1 MAVSHFA
8 LPHMEPHN
16 QQRLEIEGLPVKVWG
31 MDADRRPFVLNA
43 VACEVSYRGA
53 RLDGLTCKL
62 PLGEVIAV
70 QYGSQ
75 KGRFRV
81 VWMADPAS
89 GRAGQVGIRSV
100 DDICIWEAELAY
112 FSLET
117 NSDKSDPLAAAR
129 RDRRQ
134 YPRFRCQGNVQVSR
148 AESGQHVWAKLGDLS
163 LGGCYLS
170 TPVPEAV
177 GAKLR
182 LLLQIDNNK
191 IAALGEVRTC
201 VPALGMGVQF
211 TEFESGSRELLK
223 QVLERLS
230 PPRLVG
236 RPQVATPPELS
247 GSAQA
252 LVAAL
257 RNHFEGHNVL
267 TSPEFEAIVK
277 ALGEKKMPP
286 GPAPAVPAKPA

>member
-1 MAVSHFA
+1 MAVSELA
-8 LPHMEPHN
+8 LPHMEPRN
-16 QQRLEIEGLPVKVWG
+16 EQRLQVEGLPVKVWG

-43 VACEVSYRGA
+43 LACEVSYRGA

-89 GRAGQVGIRSV
+89 GQAGQVGIRSV
-100 DDICIWEAELAY
+100 DDICIWEAELAC

-117 NSDKSDPLAAAR
+117 SSDKSDPLAAAR

-182 LLLQIDNNK
+182 LLLQIENNR

-211 TEFESGSRELLK
+211 IEFESGSRELLK
-223 QVLERLS
+223 QVLDRLS
-230 PPRLVG
+230 PPKLIGRSQTTRLD
-236 RPQVATPPELS
+236 TP
-247 GSAQA
+247 GSIQA
-252 LVAAL
+252 LLNAI
-257 RNHFEGHNVL
+257 RDHFEGHNVL
-267 TSPEFEAIVK
+267 TGQEFEMIVK
-277 ALGEKKMPP
+277 AISEKKLASR
-286 GPAPAVPAKPA
+286 PAAAAPAKPA

>member
-1 MAVSHFA
+1 MAVSEFA
-8 LPHMEPHN
+8 LPMEPHSE
-16 QQRLEIEGLPVKVWG
+16 QRLEVEGLPVKVWG
-31 MDADRRPFVLNA
+31 LDADRRPFVLNA

-53 RLDGLTCKL
+53 RLDGLACKL

-81 VWMADPAS
+81 VWIADPAS

-100 DDICIWEAELAY
+100 DDTCIWEAELAY

-117 NSDKSDPLAAAR
+117 SADKSDPLAAAR

-134 YPRFRCQGNVQVSR
+134 YPRFRCQGNIQVSR

-163 LGGCYLS
+163 LGGCYIS

-177 GAKLR
+177 GSKFR
-182 LLLQIDNNK
+182 LVLQIDNNR

-223 QVLERLS
+223 QVLDRLS
-230 PPRLVG
+230 PPK
-236 RPQVATPPELS
+236 LS
-247 GSAQA
+247 GQPKLPIRPEVPDSAQA

-257 RNHFEGHNVL
+257 RDHFEGHNML
-267 TSPEFEAIVK
+267 TGPEFEAILKV
-277 ALGEKKMPP
+277 LREKKMAPK
-286 GPAPAVPAKPA
+286 PAVALPAKPA

>member
-1 MAVSHFA
+1 
-8 LPHMEPHN
+8 MESRTE
-16 QQRLEIEGLPVKVWG
+16 QRLEIEGLPVKVWG
-31 MDADRRPFVLNA
+31 MDADHRPFVLNI
-43 VACEVSYRGA
+43 VASEISYRGA
-53 RLDGLTCKL
+53 CLDGLTCKL
-62 PLGEVIAV
+62 ALGEIIAV

-100 DDICIWEAELAY
+100 DDTCIWEAELAY

-117 NSDKSDPLAAAR
+117 SSDKSDPLAAAR

-134 YPRFRCQGNVQVSR
+134 YPRFRCQANVQVSR

-163 LGGCYLS
+163 LGGCYIN

-177 GAKLR
+177 GTRLR
-182 LLLQIDNNK
+182 LVLQIDDSK
-191 IAALGEVRTC
+191 ISALGEVRTC

-211 TEFESGSRELLK
+211 VGFESGSRELLK
-223 QVLERLS
+223 QVIDRLS
-230 PPRLVG
+230 PPKLVG
-236 RPQVATPPELS
+236 RPQTALPDTS

-252 LVAAL
+252 LLNAV
-257 RNHFEGHNVL
+257 RDHFEGHNVL
-267 TSPEFEAIVK
+267 TCQEFEGIVK
-277 ALGEKKMPP
+277 AIGEKKMAPKP
-286 GPAPAVPAKPA
+286 FAPAPARPA

>member
-1 MAVSHFA
+1 MAVSEFA
-8 LPHMEPHN
+8 LPYMEPRN
-16 QQRLEIEGLPVKVWG
+16 EQRLAIEGLPVKVWG

-100 DDICIWEAELAY
+100 DDNCIWEAELAY

-117 NSDKSDPLAAAR
+117 SSDKSDPLAAAR
-129 RDRRQ
+129 HDRRQ
-134 YPRFRCQGNVQVSR
+134 YPRFRCHGNVQVSR

-170 TPVPEAV
+170 TPVPEAA
-177 GAKLR
+177 GSKLR
-182 LLLQIDNNK
+182 LLLHIDNNK
-191 IAALGEVRTC
+191 IAAFGEVRSC
-201 VPALGMGVQF
+201 VPALGMGIQF
-211 TEFESGSRELLK
+211 TQFESGSRELLK
-223 QVLERLS
+223 QLLDRLS
-230 PPRLVG
+230 PPKLVG
-236 RPQVATPPELS
+236 RPQVADRPDVL

-257 RNHFEGHNVL
+257 REHFEGHNVL
-267 TSPEFEAIVK
+267 TSSEFEAVVR
-277 ALGEKKMPP
+277 AVGEKKTASR
-286 GPAPAVPAKPA
+286 PATAAPAKPA

>member
-1 MAVSHFA
+1 MESHS
-8 LPHMEPHN
+8 E
-16 QQRLEIEGLPVKVWG
+16 QRLEIEGLPVKVWG
-31 MDADRRPFVLNA
+31 MDADRRPFVFNA

-100 DDICIWEAELAY
+100 DDTCIWEAELAY

-117 NSDKSDPLAAAR
+117 SSDKSDPLAAAR

-134 YPRFRCQGNVQVSR
+134 YPRFRCQGNVQVIR
-148 AESGQHVWAKLGDLS
+148 AESGQQVWAKLGDLS
-163 LGGCYLS
+163 LGGCYVS

-177 GAKLR
+177 GSKLR
-182 LLLQIDNNK
+182 LVLQIDNNK

-223 QVLERLS
+223 QMIDRLS
-230 PPRLVG
+230 PPK
-236 RPQVATPPELS
+236 LS
-247 GSAQA
+247 GQPQLASRAGLPGTVQA

-257 RNHFEGHNVL
+257 RDHFEGHNVL
-267 TSPEFEAIVK
+267 TSQEFEAIVQ
-277 ALGEKKMPP
+277 AFGEKKMAPR
-286 GPAPAVPAKPA
+286 PAAAVPAKPA